1 MNRPHPR
8 AERSNDMSV
17 NRIVLSGRLTADP
30 RMRVVG
36 DNKAVICNMRLAIQR
51 RRSQGQDR
59 GAVFI
64 DVTTFDRQA
73 QNCAKYLRKG
83 ARVSID
89 GRLEYSQ
96 WVADDGT
103 NRSKHEVI
111 AQEVEFLDP
120 AKAQTTP
127 SEPEPEDQPEDSHDS
142 PALDD
147 EDAIESCVGTVH
159 AEPALAVA
167 S

>member
-1 MNRPHPR
+1 
-8 AERSNDMSV
+8 MSV
-17 NRIVLSGRLTADP
+17 NRIVLAGRLTADP
-30 RMRVVG
+30 QLKVVS
-36 DNKAVICNMRLAIQR
+36 DNKATICNMRLAIQR
-51 RRSQGQDR
+51 RRSSGEDR
-59 GAVFI
+59 GAVFV

-83 ARVSID
+83 ARVGID

-120 AKAQTTP
+120 AKAQTTM
-127 SEPEPEDQPEDSHDS
+127 SEPQPEDQPEDSQDS
-142 PALDD
+142 PDHDD
-147 EDAIESCVGTVH
+147 EDDIESCVGTIH

>member
-1 MNRPHPR
+1 
-8 AERSNDMSV
+8 MSV

-120 AKAQTTP
+120 AKAQTTLP
-127 SEPEPEDQPEDSHDS
+127 EPQPEDQPADSQDS
-142 PALDD
+142 PDPD
-147 EDAIESCVGTVH
+147 EDNEFDTCATSRT
-159 AEPALAVA
+159 EPVLSVA

>member
-1 MNRPHPR
+1 
-8 AERSNDMSV
+8 MSV

-30 RMRVVG
+30 QLKVVG
-36 DNKAVICNMRLAIQR
+36 DNKATICNMRLAIQR
-51 RRSQGQDR
+51 RRSSGEDR

-83 ARVSID
+83 ARVGID

-120 AKAQTTP
+120 AKAQTTLP
-127 SEPEPEDQPEDSHDS
+127 EPQPEDQPADSQDS
-142 PALDD
+142 PVNDIEDD
-147 EDAIESCVGTVH
+147 SCVANQH
-159 AEPALAVA
+159 AEPALTVA

>member
-1 MNRPHPR
+1 
-8 AERSNDMSV
+8 MSV

-30 RMRVVG
+30 VLRVAG
-36 DNKAVICNMRLAIQR
+36 DSKAVICTMRLAIQR
-51 RRSQGQDR
+51 RRSNGQDK

-83 ARVSID
+83 ARVAID

-96 WVADDGT
+96 WKTENGQLH
-103 NRSKHEVI
+103 SKHEVI

-120 AKAQTTP
+120 AKAPADQPQPT
-127 SEPEPEDQPEDSHDS
+127 PEDQPADS
-142 PALDD
+142 PDSASPDDTMAELD
-147 EDAIESCVGTVH
+147 SCVGTTP
-159 AEPALAVA
+159 AEQTPDLAVA

>member
-1 MNRPHPR
+1 
-8 AERSNDMSV
+8 MSV

-30 RMRVVG
+30 RTRVAG
-36 DNKAVICNMRLAIQR
+36 DNKATICTMRLAIQR
-51 RRSQGQDR
+51 RRTQGQER

-120 AKAQTTP
+120 AKAQTTM
-127 SEPEPEDQPEDSHDS
+127 SEPQPEDQPEDSQDS
-142 PALDD
+142 PDHDD
-147 EDAIESCVGTVH
+147 EDDIESCVGTIH

>member
-1 MNRPHPR
+1 
-8 AERSNDMSV
+8 MSV

-30 RMRVVG
+30 QLRVAG
-36 DNKAVICNMRLAIQR
+36 DNQAVICTMRLAIQR
-51 RRSQGQDR
+51 RRNGNVDR

-83 ARVSID
+83 ARVLID

-96 WVADDGT
+96 WKTENGQIH
-103 NRSKHEVI
+103 SKHEVI

-120 AKAQTTP
+120 AKAQAP
-127 SEPEPEDQPEDSHDS
+127 EPQPTPEDQPADSQDAAGDDVTEIDS
-142 PALDD
+142 RVGVAHSDENPAY
-147 EDAIESCVGTVH
+147 
-159 AEPALAVA
+159 AVA

>member
-1 MNRPHPR
+1 
-8 AERSNDMSV
+8 MSV
-17 NRIVLSGRLTADP
+17 NRIVLSGRLTGDP
-30 RMRVVG
+30 QLRVAG
-36 DNKAVICNMRLAIQR
+36 ENKSVICTMRLAVQR
-51 RRSQGQDR
+51 RRVTGQDR

-83 ARVSID
+83 TRVAID

-96 WVADDGT
+96 WVAEDGT

-111 AQEVEFLDP
+111 AQEIEFLEP
-120 AKAQTTP
+120 AKAQPTP
-127 SEPEPEDQPEDSHDS
+127 EPEPEDQPEDSTDS
-142 PALDD
+142 PGHDDSDDDNELD
-147 EDAIESCVGTVH
+147 SCGTTTRKPV
-159 AEPALAVA
+159 LAAA

>member
-1 MNRPHPR
+1 
-8 AERSNDMSV
+8 MSV
-17 NRIVLSGRLTADP
+17 NRIVLSGRLAADP
-30 RMRVVG
+30 QLRVAG
-36 DNKAVICNMRLAIQR
+36 TNQAVICTMRLAIQR
-51 RRSQGQDR
+51 RRTNGQDR

-83 ARVSID
+83 ARVAID
-89 GRLEYSQ
+89 GRLELSQ

-120 AKAQTTP
+120 AKAPAIHQP
-127 SEPEPEDQPEDSHDS
+127 SPQPEDQPTAS
-142 PALDD
+142 PDAVDDTDD
-147 EDAIESCVGTVH
+147 ELDSCVATSPTPT
-159 AEPALAVA
+159 EPVAVA

>member
-1 MNRPHPR
+1 
-8 AERSNDMSV
+8 MSV
-17 NRIVLSGRLTADP
+17 NRILLSGRLTADP
-30 RMRVVG
+30 DLRVAG
-36 DNKAVICNMRLAIQR
+36 ESKTVICTMRLAVQR
-51 RRSQGQDR
+51 RRTGNVDR
-59 GAVFI
+59 GAVFV
-64 DVTTFDRQA
+64 DVTAFDRQA

-83 ARVSID
+83 ARVAID

-120 AKAQTTP
+120 AKAAADDPRPT
-127 SEPEPEDQPEDSHDS
+127 PEDQSADSQDAAHNDDNVTE
-142 PALDD
+142 LD
-147 EDAIESCVGTVH
+147 SCVANPH
-159 AEPALAVA
+159 ADDNPIHAVA